1 MKNDCV
7 FVMYLMQNLLLIKLE
22 RERERLR
29 ENMKDR
35 RTMFYLISLN
45 RKFKCAKDIALH
57 SQNFDFLKIDIEHEE
72 SIVVCKFSRFHSYY
86 KIEIEM
92 MSKYKIRIRC
102 IRTIS
107 M

>member
-1 MKNDCV
+1 
-7 FVMYLMQNLLLIKLE
+7 MQNLLLIKLERERE

-57 SQNFDFLKIDIEHEE
+57 SQNFDFIIIDIEHEK
-72 SIVVCKFSRFHSYY
+72 SIVVCKFSRFHQWD
-86 KIEIEM
+86 KIEIEIV
-92 MSKYKIRIRC
+92 SKYKIQIRC
-102 IRTIS
+102 IKWDIRNEYDS
-107 M
+107 